1 MIKTGDR
8 PTSVTVI
15 AVITL
20 VFAVLVLMSFGV
32 LEFSLIYGRLY
43 SISYFLS
50 ITAIVALALEIY
62 ALAISILMLVSD
74 SKQVWYSAV
83 IFWILVIVTAIFY
96 SIFLSGGFI
105 EYFVLPWTGPP
116 MISSIVCLVSFH
128 SKKVKNYFG
137 LRQS

>member
-1 MIKTGDR
+1 MIRTGKR
-8 PTSVTVI
+8 PTSVTTI
-15 AVITL
+15 AIITL
-20 VFAVLVLMSFGV
+20 VFAVLVLMSFGI
-32 LEFSLIYGRLY
+32 LEVNVIY

-50 ITAIVALALEIY
+50 ISALVALVLEIY
-62 ALAISILMLVSD
+62 ALVISILMLVSD

-105 EYFVLPWTGPP
+105 EYFVLLWTGPP
-116 MISSIVCLVSFH
+116 MISSIICLASFH

-137 LRQS
+137 FKLT

>member
-1 MIKTGDR
+1 VIRTGKR
-8 PTSVTVI
+8 PTSVTTI
-15 AVITL
+15 AIITL
-20 VFAVLVLMSFGV
+20 VFAVLVLTSFGI
-32 LEFSLIYGRLY
+32 LEVNVIY

-50 ITAIVALALEIY
+50 ISALVALVLEIY
-62 ALAISILMLVSD
+62 ALVISILMLVSD

-105 EYFVLPWTGPP
+105 EYFVLLWTGPP
-116 MISSIVCLVSFH
+116 MISSIICLASFH

-137 LRQS
+137 FKLT

>member
-1 MIKTGDR
+1 MIRTGKR
-8 PTSVTVI
+8 PTSVTTI
-15 AVITL
+15 AIITL
-20 VFAVLVLMSFGV
+20 VFAVLVLMSFGI
-32 LEFSLIYGRLY
+32 LEFNLIY

-50 ITAIVALALEIY
+50 ISARVALALEIY
-62 ALAISILMLVSD
+62 ALVISILMLVSD

-105 EYFVLPWTGPP
+105 EYFALLWTGPP
-116 MISSIVCLVSFH
+116 MISSIICLASFH

-137 LRQS
+137 FKLT